1 MSIYILIIIY
11 LLLNRLNRQ
20 FCADQSNNPITEVV
34 APTPVVIDPRSVKTL
49 NTIQSQL
56 RDAQSNGGSSQATLY
71 SHLTEVFNRCIQNH
85 PTDAFDKFE
94 DVSGLIKKT

>member
-1 MSIYILIIIY
+1 MSG
-11 LLLNRLNRQ
+11 
-20 FCADQSNNPITEVV
+20 AKSPPKSPSKSTGAKTPVPASPKKEEAKPVEEVV

-71 SHLTEVFNRCIQNH
+71 SHLTEVFNRCI
-85 PTDAFDKFE
+85 
-94 DVSGLIKKT
+94 